1 MILGNSL
8 SGSALLAGFLL
19 DSFLLDSFLLDSFLL
34 GSVLM
39 GRSLKADWNRRCPG
53 DLHRISLFGLIEQGP
68 AQFDAGVPMF
78 AGVNG
83 RR

>member
-1 MILGNSL
+1 MLGNSL
-8 SGSALLAGFLL
+8 SGSALLDSLLL
-19 DSFLLDSFLLDSFLL
+19 DSLLLDSFLL
-34 GSVLM
+34 GSTLM

-68 AQFDAGVPMF
+68 AQFHVGVPLF

-83 RR
+83 LR

>member
-1 MILGNSL
+1 
-8 SGSALLAGFLL
+8 
-19 DSFLLDSFLLDSFLL
+19 
-34 GSVLM
+34 M

>member
-8 SGSALLAGFLL
+8 SGSALL
-19 DSFLLDSFLLDSFLL
+19 DSFLLDSLLLDSFLL
-34 GSVLM
+34 GSALM

-68 AQFDAGVPMF
+68 AQFDAGVPLF

-83 RR
+83 LC

>member
-1 MILGNSL
+1 VILGNSL
-8 SGSALLAGFLL
+8 SGSALLAG
-19 DSFLLDSFLLDSFLL
+19 FLLDSFLLDSFLL

>member
-8 SGSALLAGFLL
+8 SGSALLAG
-19 DSFLLDSFLLDSFLL
+19 FLLDSFLLDSFLL